1 MGRKQQ
7 VFTNMHTFSV
17 AAKFLSFTKA
27 AEELFISQGAVS
39 QRIKQL
45 EQELGF
51 MLFVRLTRR
60 LELTVEGERLLQALN
75 QSFDLIYSEIDD
87 IKFKELSGE
96 LYIGLAPTFAQSW
109 LLKRLPEFQA
119 MYPNLKIKLR
129 VKASPLNF
137 QHEPVDLAIYYSEG
151 HHAEFFSQKL
161 FDEYITPVCSP
172 DYFEN
177 QFGAIHFKDHHLKGG
192 QFENNQLLVDSF
204 GALTLIHCSE
214 SLESNQPQYE
224 WKYWLD
230 GQKDEQVKKLV
241 IPEASVLINHAEMAI
256 SAASYSMGMAMGR
269 VALVEEKLQTND
281 LIAPFES
288 VPSGR
293 GYYLICPQGQQTRP
307 RNKAF
312 IDWLTTCLP
321 TT

>member
-1 MGRKQQ
+1 MDKKQQ
-7 VFTNMHTFSV
+7 QLTNMHTFSV

-45 EQELGF
+45 ELQLGF

-60 LELTVEGERLLQALN
+60 LKLTVEGERLLQALN
-75 QSFDLIYSEIDD
+75 QSFDLIFSEIDD
-87 IKFKELSGE
+87 IRFKELRGE
-96 LYIGLAPTFAQSW
+96 LYLGVAPTFAQSW

-119 MYPNLKIKLR
+119 MYPNLNIKLR

-137 QHEPVDLAIYYSEG
+137 QHEPVDLAIYYSER

-172 DYFEN
+172 SYYEN
-177 QFGAIHFKDHHLKGG
+177 QLNTVDNKG
-192 QFENNQLLVDSF
+192 EPLESNQLLAENFSD
-204 GALTLIHCSE
+204 LTLIHCSE
-214 SLESNQPQYE
+214 SLESNQPQHE
-224 WKYWLD
+224 WKLWLEK
-230 GQKDEQVKKLV
+230 QSDEQVKRLV
-241 IPEASVLINHAEMAI
+241 LPEASMIVNHADMAN

-269 VALVEEKLQTND
+269 IALIEEKLHTKA

-288 VPSGR
+288 VSSGR
-293 GYYLICPQGQQTRP
+293 AYHLICPQGQQTRP

-312 IDWLTTCLP
+312 IDWLMACLSKA
-321 TT
+321 